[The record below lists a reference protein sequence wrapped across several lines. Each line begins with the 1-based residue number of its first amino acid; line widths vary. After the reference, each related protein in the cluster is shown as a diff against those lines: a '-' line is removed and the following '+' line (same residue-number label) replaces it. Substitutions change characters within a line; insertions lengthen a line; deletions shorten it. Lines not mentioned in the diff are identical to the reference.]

1 MYVCMYVYLYDIH
14 IFLHMYICM
23 YMYVHVVERH
33 GAEGPLANL
42 FTKTLSRYM
51 RSLSGIF

>member
-1 MYVCMYVYLYDIH
+1 
-14 IFLHMYICM
+14 M
-23 YMYVHVVERH
+23 YMYAHIVERH
-33 GAEGPLANL
+33 GAEGPLGNL